1 MVAMT
6 TEAGGELVRV
16 DGQGYVLRGELG
28 FQSVTA
34 LWRQAERE
42 VDFCVAGE
50 LDLQAVQRSD
60 SAGVAFLLAWARCA
74 QQQGGAVTFKRVPDQ
89 IRAIAGACGVR
100 ELLALDAPTTDSEQ
114 QELQA

>member
-1 MVAMT
+1 MA
-6 TEAGGELVRV
+6 TEAIGELVTV
-16 DGQGYVLRGELG
+16 DAQRYALRGELG

-34 LWRQAERE
+34 LWRQAERQ
-42 VDFCVAGE
+42 VDFATASE

-74 QQQGGAVTFKRVPDQ
+74 QQRGGAVTFNRVPDQ

-100 ELLALDAPTTDSEQ
+100 EILALDAPASDPEQ
-114 QELQA
+114 QELQT